1 MNYLLKKKKNLK
13 IRLNMLSADIKN
25 IDFTNIY
32 FDVKTR
38 LDNMKTEQ
46 INLKKKKKSLK
57 R

>member
-1 MNYLLKKKKNLK
+1 
-13 IRLNMLSADIKN
+13 MLSADIKN

-46 INLKKKKKSLK
+46 INLKKKKKIT
-57 R
+57 